1 MIIWTDTCIA
11 QWIVQLLYSFQDD
24 ANLYL
29 GMEFLPGGDLM
40 TWLITKEIF
49 SEDQTRTYIAE
60 LVLAVESIHKMSY
73 VHRDLKPDNI
83 LLDRTGHLKL
93 TDFGL
98 CKPFEDE
105 VEFED
110 VLSNTDAKVIDSV
123 ASLSRIEKVRSW
135 SQNRT
140 RQLLY
145 STVGSPGYI
154 APGM

>member
-1 MIIWTDTCIA
+1 
-11 QWIVQLLYSFQDD
+11 
-24 ANLYL
+24 
-29 GMEFLPGGDLM
+29 M

-60 LVLAVESIHKMSY
+60 LVLAVESIHKMRY